1 MNKKNSA
8 KINRRLRVLF
18 LDQTIERLHRN
29 HQDLS
34 NEIRKQGNSNE
45 HLIHYDSKDEN
56 NNNVLRKKHSG
67 GSIS

>member
-1 MNKKNSA
+1 MNKKNGA
-8 KINRRLRVLF
+8 KNNRRVRILSV
-18 LDQTIERLHRN
+18 DQAIERLHRN

-34 NEIRKQGNSNE
+34 NEIRKQGDANE
-45 HLIHYDSKDEN
+45 HLIHYDSRDEN